1 MAKPSSPPSSSS
13 LEPSSRRP
21 SGSSGPSFATALD
34 AEAPW
39 TWRLSDVLGLLSDR
53 QRRYVELLPRIFQ
66 VKTAGGKVLPYTIQ
80 PYQAWWHA
88 HAPLAMGSDAP
99 SRLAEKG
106 RGLGLTLM
114 SAMDALLLAHTKDR
128 ITIPVAGRAGD
139 TSDEFVEKTWD
150 LIRDAHDPD
159 FFAPRLDKT
168 ATVELDNRSRI
179 IPLPGGS
186 PEKSRS
192 KRLIHGVLDE
202 FAFHEYPDRL
212 LKAIRGSQ
220 TEGGTLDVI
229 STHNGSDTRFYDLTD
244 RARTGQAPFKH
255 FWFPIH
261 DPKSWRQDLPVKD
274 QVDAGLRLIAPWLS
288 VRTLEEF
295 RLDDPAGYAQE
306 MLCEVMDATLNLL
319 SRELV
324 TKATDSALPDWG
336 LPYVGTDARLHIYTV
351 PKRPDG
357 DLDPA
362 VVGIDF
368 ARTGDLA
375 AYTAWT
381 NTPAG
386 PWQRWLEVLRG
397 VATPAQNELVRA
409 IDQELRPSDIL
420 IDMTGEGAGL
430 YDYAREDAEAGRIRA
445 KVHGVHFSQ
454 GIHEGGGKTTPV
466 KKAIALNLAR
476 GLSDRARLLGTT
488 RHADLQRRHLLSV
501 RRADLDA
508 PRTQE
513 GHGDIL
519 WANALALWGI
529 RILSPTAP
537 NQPDPEPLDVTS
549 LVTNQSPFD

>member
-1 MAKPSSPPSSSS
+1 MD
-13 LEPSSRRP
+13 
-21 SGSSGPSFATALD
+21 LD
-34 AEAPW
+34 GDQPW
-39 TWRLSDVLGLLSDR
+39 TWRLGDVLGLLSDR
-53 QRRYVELLPRIFQ
+53 QRRYVELLPRVFI
-66 VKTAGGKVLPYTIQ
+66 VKTAAGRVVPYDMQ

-88 HAPLAMGSDAP
+88 HAPLALGKDAP

-114 SAMDALLLAHTKDR
+114 AAMDSLLLAHTRDR

-139 TSDEFVEKTWD
+139 TSDEFIEKTWD
-150 LIRDAHDPD
+150 LIRDCPEGD

-168 ATVELDNRSRI
+168 ATIELDNRSRI

-220 TEGGTLDVI
+220 TEGGTLDII

-244 RARTGQAPFKH
+244 RARQGKAPFKH

-261 DPKSWRQDLPVKD
+261 DPKAWRQDVPMKT

-288 VRTLEEF
+288 IRTLEEF
-295 RLDDPAGYAQE
+295 RLDDPAGYGQE
-306 MLCEVMDATLNLL
+306 MLCEIMDSLLNLL
-319 SRELV
+319 SRDLV
-324 TKATDSALPDWG
+324 TKATDATLPDWG
-336 LPYVGTDARLHIYTV
+336 VPYEGQDSRLDVFTV
-351 PKRPDG
+351 PKRPTG
-357 DLDPA
+357 DLDAA

-368 ARTGDLA
+368 ARKGDLA
-375 AYTAWT
+375 AYTAWSL
-381 NTPAG
+381 TPDG
-386 PWQRWLEVLRG
+386 QRQRWLEVLRG

-409 IDQELRPSDIL
+409 IDRELRPSDIL

-430 YDYAREDAEAGRIRA
+430 YDYAHEDSEAGRIRA

-466 KKAIALNLAR
+466 KKAMALNLAR
-476 GLSDRARLLGTT
+476 SLSERARLLGST
-488 RHADLQRRHLLSV
+488 RHASLQRSHLLSV

-508 PRTQE
+508 NRTDE

-519 WANALALWGI
+519 WANALALWGM
-529 RILSPTAP
+529 RILTLKGPDAP
-537 NQPDPEPLDVTS
+537 KEEPLDITG
-549 LVTNQSPFD
+549 LLINQSPFD